1 MRFAVITMRSVVV
14 GVMFV
19 VCGSLASACF
29 ITPVMT
35 FGEGKSARES
45 QHEIAAEHVAPS
57 SFERSHDWDGRISS
71 VRIRVWA
78 DDAYRAQNLHW
89 QQTFEDSLEHANEV
103 LGGMF
108 GVQLV
113 AEFRSWSRAA
123 PDATL
128 EDSLQALAELDR
140 GDDVLTVVGL
150 TSSLGIVAAT
160 FEKLGVAEVGGRHM
174 ILRGY
179 ADLEERKMFDRL
191 FTELRPEERELLYQA
206 RRRHKTTGVLLH
218 ELGHN
223 LGVEHVPDE
232 DTLMHDTYSEHA
244 AKFDPH
250 SRAVILAGFDRWL
263 HRGLP
268 AATDSAPTAA
278 HPAPA
283 AADPASTARPF
294 AKAGKQL
301 VIDLDSSGK
310 ALVKG
315 ASVDSAQ
322 LDALFAGPDRP
333 TEVVIRWGKSTPP
346 EARNA
351 VIERAQA
358 AGCRVSLFRY

>member
-1 MRFAVITMRSVVV
+1 MRVAAV
-14 GVMFV
+14 GVCV
-19 VCGSLASACF
+19 VCGWLASACF

-35 FGEGKSARES
+35 FGEGKSASQS
-45 QHEIAAEHVAPS
+45 QHDLVAEHVAPS
-57 SFERSHDWDGRISS
+57 SFERSHDWDGRISR

-89 QQTFEDSLEHANEV
+89 QQTFEDQIEHANEV

-113 AEFRSWSRAA
+113 AELRTWSRAA

-128 EDSLQALAELDR
+128 DDSLEALAQLDP

-150 TSSLGIVAAT
+150 TSSLAIVAAR
-160 FEKLGVAEVGGRHM
+160 FEKLGVAEVGGHHM

-179 ADLEERKMFDRL
+179 ADLEERKTFDRL
-191 FTELRPEERELLYQA
+191 FTELRQEERELLYQA

-223 LGVEHVPDE
+223 LGAEHVPDE
-232 DTLMHDTYSEHA
+232 DTLMHEAYSEHA
-244 AKFDPH
+244 SKFDPH
-250 SRAVILAGFDRWL
+250 SRAMMLAGFDRWL
-263 HRGLP
+263 HRGQ
-268 AATDSAPTAA
+268 
-278 HPAPA
+278 PA
-283 AADPASTARPF
+283 AADPAPAVADPAPVARPL
-294 AKAGKQL
+294 AGARRQL
-301 VIDLDSSGK
+301 VIDLDAAGK
-310 ALVKG
+310 ASANG
-315 ASVDSAQ
+315 ASLDNAQ

-333 TEVVIRWGKSTPP
+333 TDVVIRWGKNTPP

-351 VIERAQA
+351 VIGRAQV
-358 AGCRVSLFRY
+358 AGVRVSLVRY

>member
-1 MRFAVITMRSVVV
+1 V
-14 GVMFV
+14 GVFV
-19 VCGSLASACF
+19 VYGWLASACL
-29 ITPVMT
+29 ITPVMH
-35 FGEGKSARES
+35 FGEGKSASES
-45 QHEIAAEHVAPS
+45 QHELASEHVAPT

-89 QQTFEDSLEHANEV
+89 QQTFEDQIDHANEV

-128 EDSLQALAELDR
+128 DDSLQALAQLDP
-140 GDDVLTVVGL
+140 GDDVLTIVGL
-150 TSSLGIVAAT
+150 TSSLAIVAAG
-160 FEKLGVAEVGGRHM
+160 FEKLGVAEVGGHHM

-179 ADLEERKMFDRL
+179 ADLEERKTFERL
-191 FTELRPEERELLYQA
+191 FTELRQEERELLYQA
-206 RRRHKTTGVLLH
+206 RRRHKTTGLLLH

-223 LGVEHVPDE
+223 LGAGHVPDE
-232 DTLMHDTYSEHA
+232 DTLMHEAYSEHA

-263 HRGLP
+263 HRGQL
-268 AATDSAPTAA
+268 
-278 HPAPA
+278 A
-283 AADPASTARPF
+283 AADPAPAAGPF
-294 AKAGKQL
+294 ARGATRL
-301 VIDLDSSGK
+301 VIDLDSTGK
-310 ALVKG
+310 ASANGTSL
-315 ASVDSAQ
+315 DNAQ

-333 TEVVIRWGKSTPP
+333 TDVVIRWGKGAPP

-351 VIERAQA
+351 VIGRAQA
-358 AGCRVSLFRY
+358 AGIRVSLVRY

>member
-1 MRFAVITMRSVVV
+1 MRSAAV
-14 GVMFV
+14 GMFV
-19 VCGSLASACF
+19 VCGWLASACF

-45 QHEIAAEHVAPS
+45 QHEIVAEHVAPS

-78 DDAYRAQNLHW
+78 DDAYRAQNVHW
-89 QQTFEDSLEHANEV
+89 QQTFEDSIEHANEV

-108 GVQLV
+108 GVRLV
-113 AEFRSWSRAA
+113 AEFRSWSRAV

-128 EDSLQALAELDR
+128 EDSLQALAELDQ
-140 GDDVLTVVGL
+140 GDDVRTVVGL

-160 FEKLGVAEVGGRHM
+160 FEKLGVAEVGGHHM

-179 ADLEERKMFDRL
+179 ADLEERKLFDRV
-191 FTELRPEERELLYQA
+191 FTELQPEERELLYQA

-223 LGVEHVPDE
+223 LGAEHVPDE
-232 DTLMHDTYSEHA
+232 DTLMHGTYSEHA

-250 SRAVILAGFDRWL
+250 SREVILAGFDRWL

-268 AATDSAPTAA
+268 TATD
-278 HPAPA
+278 PAPA
-283 AADPASTARPF
+283 AASPAPAARPF
-294 AKAGKQL
+294 ARATRQL
-301 VIDLDSSGK
+301 VIDLDSAGQAS
-310 ALVKG
+310 ANG
-315 ASVDSAQ
+315 APVDSAQ
-322 LDALFAGPDRP
+322 LDALLAGPDRP
-333 TEVVIRWGKSTPP
+333 GEIVLRYGRNTPP

-351 VIERAQA
+351 VIGRAQA
-358 AGCRVSLFRY
+358 AGVRVSLVRY

>member
-1 MRFAVITMRSVVV
+1 MKSVV
-14 GVMFV
+14 GVVV
-19 VCGSLASACF
+19 VCGWLASACL
-29 ITPVMT
+29 ITPVMH

-45 QHEIAAEHVAPS
+45 QHDVVAEHVAPA
-57 SFERSHDWDGRISS
+57 SFERAHDWDGNISS

-89 QQTFEDSLEHANEV
+89 RQTIEDQLEHANEV

-108 GVQLV
+108 GVKLV
-113 AEFRSWSRAA
+113 AELRSWSHAA

-128 EDSLQALAELDR
+128 DDSLQALAELDP

-174 ILRGY
+174 MLRGY
-179 ADLEERKMFDRL
+179 ADLEERKLFDRV
-191 FTELRPEERELLYQA
+191 FTELRAEERELLYQA

-223 LGVEHVPDE
+223 LGAEHVPDE
-232 DTLMHDTYSEHA
+232 DTLMHAAYSEHA

-250 SRAVILAGFDRWL
+250 SREVILAGFDRWL
-263 HRGLP
+263 HRGQFV
-268 AATDSAPTAA
+268 AA
-278 HPAPA
+278 APA
-283 AADPASTARPF
+283 AAAPDARPF
-294 AKAGKQL
+294 ARAATRL
-301 VIDLDSSGK
+301 VIDLDATGK
-310 ALVKG
+310 ASANG
-315 ASVDSAQ
+315 AALDDAQ
-322 LDALFAGPDRP
+322 LDAVLAGPDRP
-333 TEVVIRWGKSTPP
+333 SDVVVRYRKDTPP

-358 AGCRVSLFRY
+358 AGCRVSFVRN

>member
-1 MRFAVITMRSVVV
+1 MMRSAAV
-14 GVMFV
+14 GMFV
-19 VCGSLASACF
+19 VCGWLASACL

-35 FGEGKSARES
+35 FGEGKTASQS
-45 QHEIAAEHVAPS
+45 QHDLAAEHVAPS
-57 SFERSHDWDGRISS
+57 SFERSHDWDGRISR

-123 PDATL
+123 PGATL
-128 EDSLQALAELDR
+128 EDSLQALAELDP
-140 GDDVLTVVGL
+140 GDEVRTVVGL
-150 TSSLGIVAAT
+150 TSSLGIVAAS
-160 FEKLGVAEVGGRHM
+160 FEKLGVAEVGGHHM

-179 ADLEERKMFDRL
+179 ADLEERKTFDRL
-191 FTELRPEERELLYQA
+191 FTELRQEERELLYQA

-223 LGVEHVPDE
+223 LGAEHVPDE

-244 AKFDPH
+244 TTFDPR
-250 SRAVILAGFDRWL
+250 SRGVILAGFDHWL
-263 HRGLP
+263 HRAQP
-268 AATDSAPTAA
+268 AATDPAA
-278 HPAPA
+278 NAAPA
-283 AADPASTARPF
+283 ARPF
-294 AKAGKQL
+294 ARAATQL
-301 VIDLDSSGK
+301 VIDLDATGK
-310 ALVKG
+310 ATANG
-315 ASVDSAQ
+315 APLDSAQ

-333 TEVVIRWGKSTPP
+333 GEVVLRYGKTTPP

-351 VIERAQA
+351 VIGRAQA
-358 AGCRVSLFRY
+358 AGVRVSLVRY

>member
-1 MRFAVITMRSVVV
+1 MKVAMV
-14 GVMFV
+14 GVFV
-19 VCGSLASACF
+19 VCGWLASACL
-29 ITPVMT
+29 ITPVMR

-45 QHEIAAEHVAPS
+45 QREVAAEHVAPS
-57 SFERSHDWDGRISS
+57 SFERAHDWDGRIST

-89 QQTFEDSLEHANEV
+89 QQTFEDEIEHANEV

-113 AEFRSWSRAA
+113 AEFRSWPRAA

-128 EDSLQALAELDR
+128 DDSLHALAQLDP
-140 GDDVLTVVGL
+140 GDDVLTSVGL

-160 FEKLGVAEVGGRHM
+160 FEKLGVAEVGGHHM
-174 ILRGY
+174 VLRGY
-179 ADLEERKMFDRL
+179 ADLEERKLFDQV

-223 LGVEHVPDE
+223 LGAEHVPDE
-232 DTLMHDTYSEHA
+232 DTLMHEAYSAHA
-244 AKFDPH
+244 AQFDPH
-250 SRAVILAGFDRWL
+250 SREVILAGFDRWL
-263 HRGLP
+263 HRGQP
-268 AATDSAPTAA
+268 V
-278 HPAPA
+278 
-283 AADPASTARPF
+283 AADPAFAATAPAPAEQPF
-294 AKAGKQL
+294 ARATTHL
-301 VIDLDSSGK
+301 VIDLDATGK
-310 ALVKG
+310 ARANGTSLDD
-315 ASVDSAQ
+315 AR

-333 TEVVIRWGKSTPP
+333 GDVLVRYRKDTPP

-351 VIERAQA
+351 VIGRAQA
-358 AGCRVSLFRY
+358 AGCRVSVARY

>member
-1 MRFAVITMRSVVV
+1 MMWSAGVGVVV
-14 GVMFV
+14 
-19 VCGSLASACF
+19 VCSWLASACL
-29 ITPVMT
+29 ISPVMH

-45 QHEIAAEHVAPS
+45 QHDIAAEHVAPS

-150 TSSLGIVAAT
+150 TSALGIVAAS
-160 FEKLGVAEVGGRHM
+160 FEKLGVAEIGGHHM

-179 ADLEERKMFDRL
+179 ADLEERKTFDRL
-191 FTELRPEERELLYQA
+191 FTELRQEERELLYQS
-206 RRRHKTTGVLLH
+206 RRRHKTTGLLLH

-223 LGVEHVPDE
+223 LGAEHVPDE

-244 AKFDPH
+244 TKFDPR
-250 SRAVILAGFDRWL
+250 SRGVILAGFDHWL
-263 HRGLP
+263 HRGQ
-268 AATDSAPTAA
+268 
-278 HPAPA
+278 PA
-283 AADPASTARPF
+283 AADPAPAATSPAPDTRPF
-294 AKAGKQL
+294 ARAAKQL
-301 VIDLDSSGK
+301 VIDLDSTGK
-310 ALVKG
+310 ASAKG
-315 ASVDSAQ
+315 APLDSAQ

-333 TEVVIRWGKSTPP
+333 SEIVLRYGKNTPP

-351 VIERAQA
+351 LIGRAQA

>member
-1 MRFAVITMRSVVV
+1 
-14 GVMFV
+14 MFV
-19 VCGSLASACF
+19 VCGWLGSACL
-29 ITPVMT
+29 ITPVMH

-57 SFERSHDWDGRISS
+57 SFERSHDWDGRTSN

-89 QQTFEDSLEHANEV
+89 QQTFEDSIEHANEV

-128 EDSLQALAELDR
+128 EDSLRALTELDP
-140 GDDVLTVVGL
+140 GDDVLTVMGL

-160 FEKLGVAEVGGRHM
+160 FEKLGVAEVGGHHM
-174 ILRGY
+174 VLRGY
-179 ADLEERKMFDRL
+179 ADLEERKLFDRL
-191 FTELRPEERELLYQA
+191 FTELRSEERELLYQA
-206 RRRHKTTGVLLH
+206 RRRHKTTGLLLH

-223 LGVEHVPDE
+223 LGAEHVPDE
-232 DTLMHDTYSEHA
+232 DTLMHASYSEHA
-244 AKFDPH
+244 TKFDPH
-250 SRAVILAGFDRWL
+250 SREVILAGFDRWL

-268 AATDSAPTAA
+268 AAAEPAPTAQPTA
-278 HPAPA
+278 T
-283 AADPASTARPF
+283 TARR
-294 AKAGKQL
+294 L
-301 VIDLDSSGK
+301 VIDLDATGK
-310 ALVKG
+310 ASANGTELDG
-315 ASVDSAQ
+315 AQ
-322 LDALFAGPDRP
+322 LDALLAGPDRP
-333 TEVVIRWGKSTPP
+333 GEVVLRYGKATPP

-351 VIERAQA
+351 LIGRAQA

>member
-1 MRFAVITMRSVVV
+1 MRSAVITMRSAVV
-14 GVMFV
+14 GVFV
-19 VCGSLASACF
+19 VCSWLASACL

-45 QHEIAAEHVAPS
+45 QHELAAEHVAPS
-57 SFERSHDWDGRISS
+57 SFERSHDWDGRISN
-71 VRIRVWA
+71 VRIRVYA

-89 QQTFEDSLEHANEV
+89 QQTFEDSLDHANEV

-108 GVQLV
+108 GVHLV

-123 PDATL
+123 PGATL

-150 TSSLGIVAAT
+150 TSSLGIVVAT
-160 FEKLGVAEVGGRHM
+160 FEKLGVAEIGGHHM

-179 ADLEERKMFDRL
+179 ADLEERKTFDRL
-191 FTELRPEERELLYQA
+191 FTELQPEERELLYQA
-206 RRRHKTTGVLLH
+206 RRRHKTTGLLLH

-223 LGVEHVPDE
+223 LGAEHVPDE
-232 DTLMHDTYSEHA
+232 DTLMHEAYSEHA
-244 AKFDPH
+244 AKFDPR
-250 SRAVILAGFDRWL
+250 SRELILAGFDRWL

-268 AATDSAPTAA
+268 AATDPARAA
-278 HPAPA
+278 ASPAPA
-283 AADPASTARPF
+283 ARPF
-294 AKAGKQL
+294 ARAATQL
-301 VIDLDSSGK
+301 VIDLDATGK
-310 ALVKG
+310 ATAKG
-315 ASVDSAQ
+315 APLDSAQ

-333 TEVVIRWGKSTPP
+333 GELVLRYGKSTPP

-351 VIERAQA
+351 LIGRAQA

>member
-1 MRFAVITMRSVVV
+1 
-14 GVMFV
+14 
-19 VCGSLASACF
+19 
-29 ITPVMT
+29 MT
-35 FGEGKSARES
+35 FGEGKSASQS
-45 QHEIAAEHVAPS
+45 QHDLAAEHVAPS
-57 SFERSHDWDGRISS
+57 SFERSHDWDGRISR
-71 VRIRVWA
+71 VRIRAWA

-123 PDATL
+123 PGATL
-128 EDSLQALAELDR
+128 EDSLQALAELDP
-140 GDDVLTVVGL
+140 GDDVLTIVGL
-150 TSSLGIVAAT
+150 TSSLGIVAAS
-160 FEKLGVAEVGGRHM
+160 FEKLGVAEVGGHHM

-179 ADLEERKMFDRL
+179 ADLEERKTFDRL
-191 FTELRPEERELLYQA
+191 FTELRQEERELLYQA

-223 LGVEHVPDE
+223 LGAEHVPDE

-244 AKFDPH
+244 AAFDPR
-250 SRAVILAGFDRWL
+250 SRGVILAGFDHWL
-263 HRGLP
+263 HRAQP
-268 AATDSAPTAA
+268 AATD
-278 HPAPA
+278 PAPA
-283 AADPASTARPF
+283 AANPAPAAANPAPAARPF
-294 AKAGKQL
+294 ARAATQL
-301 VIDLDSSGK
+301 VIDLDATGK
-310 ALVKG
+310 ATANG
-315 ASVDSAQ
+315 APVDSAQ

-333 TEVVIRWGKSTPP
+333 GEVVLRYGKRTPP

-351 VIERAQA
+351 LIGRAQA

>member
-1 MRFAVITMRSVVV
+1 MRAAVV
-14 GVMFV
+14 GVFA
-19 VCGSLASACF
+19 VCGWLASACL
-29 ITPVMT
+29 ISPVMR

-45 QHEIAAEHVAPS
+45 QHDVAAEHVAPS

-89 QQTFEDSLEHANEV
+89 RQTFEGELEHANEV

-113 AEFRSWSRAA
+113 AELRSWSRGA

-128 EDSLQALAELDR
+128 EDSLQALAELDP

-160 FEKLGVAEVGGRHM
+160 FEKLGVAEIGGHHM

-179 ADLEERKMFDRL
+179 ADLEERKTFDRL

-223 LGVEHVPDE
+223 LGAVHVPDE
-232 DTLMHDTYSEHA
+232 DTLMHAAYSEHA

-250 SRAVILAGFDRWL
+250 SREVILAGLDRWL
-263 HRGLP
+263 HRGQL
-268 AATDSAPTAA
+268 AAAA
-278 HPAPA
+278 PAPA
-283 AADPASTARPF
+283 VPPGARAAAR
-294 AKAGKQL
+294 L
-301 VIDLDSSGK
+301 VIDLDATGQATANGA
-310 ALVKG
+310 ALDG
-315 ASVDSAQ
+315 AQ

-333 TEVVIRWGKSTPP
+333 SDVIVRYGKDTPP

-351 VIERAQA
+351 VIGRAQA
-358 AGCRVSLFRY
+358 AGCRVSFMRY

>member
-1 MRFAVITMRSVVV
+1 MRAAAV
-14 GVMFV
+14 GVFV
-19 VCGSLASACF
+19 VYGWLASACL
-29 ITPVMT
+29 ITPVMH
-35 FGEGKSARES
+35 FGEGKSASES
-45 QHEIAAEHVAPS
+45 QHELASEHVAPT

-89 QQTFEDSLEHANEV
+89 QQTFEDQIDHANEV

-128 EDSLQALAELDR
+128 EDSLQALAQLDP
-140 GDDVLTVVGL
+140 GDDVLTIVGL
-150 TSSLGIVAAT
+150 TSSLAIVAAG
-160 FEKLGVAEVGGRHM
+160 FEKLGVAEVGGHHM

-179 ADLEERKMFDRL
+179 ADLEERKTFERL
-191 FTELRPEERELLYQA
+191 FTELRQEERELLYQA
-206 RRRHKTTGVLLH
+206 RRRHKTTGLLLH

-223 LGVEHVPDE
+223 LGAGHVPDE
-232 DTLMHDTYSEHA
+232 DTLMHEAYSEHA

-250 SRAVILAGFDRWL
+250 SRAVILACFDRWL
-263 HRGLP
+263 HRGQL
-268 AATDSAPTAA
+268 
-278 HPAPA
+278 A
-283 AADPASTARPF
+283 AADPAPAAGPF
-294 AKAGKQL
+294 ARGATRL
-301 VIDLDSSGK
+301 VIDLDATGK
-310 ALVKG
+310 A
-315 ASVDSAQ
+315 SANGTSLDDAR

-333 TEVVIRWGKSTPP
+333 SDVLVRYGRDTPP

-351 VIERAQA
+351 VIGRAQA
-358 AGCRVSLFRY
+358 AGIRVSLVRY